1 LEFVREKANPNGTML
16 VREKKETT
24 MSTQRLDV
32 AARERPAT
40 DTIMIETEAA
50 AAEPYDLPENLASFL
65 ARTGNESSEQRS
77 CCSPAQQASCCEP
90 SAKASCCEASTGGGC
105 GCR

>member
-1 LEFVREKANPNGTML
+1 
-16 VREKKETT
+16 

-32 AARERPAT
+32 GAKERPAT
-40 DTIMIETEAA
+40 DTITIDSDAV
-50 AAEPYDLPENLASFL
+50 AAEFYDLPKNVDSTL
-65 ARTGNESSEQRS
+65 ARTDQGSSEQRS

-90 SAKASCCEASTGGGC
+90 SAKASCCGRPTGGGC

>member
-1 LEFVREKANPNGTML
+1 
-16 VREKKETT
+16 

-32 AARERPAT
+32 AATERPAA
-40 DTIMIETEAA
+40 DTIDTEAA
-50 AAEPYDLPENLASFL
+50 A
-65 ARTGNESSEQRS
+65 SEQRS

-90 SAKASCCEASTGGGC
+90 SAKASCCGPSTGAGC